1 LSSREPAAPF
11 LVGFT
16 AYKGGTGKSTVAFNV
31 GLEFAR
37 YYRGFDGVPRRPV
50 VFFDLD
56 PQCRSDEGGRTLKK
70 MFEDGPFRLR
80 SLRSPASGLDVQV
93 VEYDP
98 DKAVPVDGVNGSF
111 SSYGLVDSDASF
123 APVLLVAPNKDTT
136 VRWVEQLEDILAVA
150 DKLLLQYLKDRG
162 SLDPKLREYLS
173 SPPLG
178 VVDTPP
184 MNAASDA
191 FVGILRQV
199 DLVIPVV
206 DPENVRQLSIF
217 CGERYMARLAVVN
230 RVPPDGLTREARLF
244 DGVLNRV
251 LSKIP
256 LNKDRVVKIPERPVI
271 RFASALGIPVRARPD
286 KRHSG
291 YFREVARHIR
301 AYWDRRRYG
310 SGVPI

>member
-1 LSSREPAAPF
+1 MPSREPAAPF

-37 YYRGFDGVPRRPV
+37 YYQGFDGVPRRPV

-56 PQCRSDEGGRTLKK
+56 PQGRSDEGGRTLKK

-80 SLRSPASGLDVQV
+80 SLHSPIPELDVQV

-98 DKAVPVDGVNGSF
+98 DEPVPVDGVNGSF
-111 SSYGLVDSDASF
+111 GSYGLVDSDASF
-123 APVLLVAPNKDTT
+123 APAL
-136 VRWVEQLEDILAVA
+136 LAVP
-150 DKLLLQYLKDRG
+150 KNIRIRRVKPLRRLLAAANELLFQYLEDRG
-162 SLDPKLREYLS
+162 SLDSKLREYLS

-184 MNAASDA
+184 MNAASDTFA
-191 FVGILRQV
+191 GILTQV

-206 DPENVRQLSIF
+206 DPENVRQLSLF
-217 CGERYMARLAVVN
+217 CKLYVTRLAVVN
-230 RVPPDGLTREARLF
+230 RVPPDGLTREAKFF
-244 DGVLNRV
+244 DGVLNRI
-251 LSKIP
+251 LNKIP
-256 LNKDRVVKIPERPVI
+256 LNKDEVVKIPERPVI

-301 AYWDRRRYG
+301 ADWNRRRYG
-310 SGVPI
+310 SGVRI